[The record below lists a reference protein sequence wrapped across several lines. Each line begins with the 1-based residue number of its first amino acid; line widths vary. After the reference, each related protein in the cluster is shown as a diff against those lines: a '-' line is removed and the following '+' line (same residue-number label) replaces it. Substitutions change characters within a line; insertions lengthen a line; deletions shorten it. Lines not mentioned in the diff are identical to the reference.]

1 MGGWGVLH
9 CVVKNEIS
17 MGNWREKLNFVKF
30 SPEQRAVLSVLLD
43 LFLLQFPYHTFIPM
57 QRSNQLS

>member
-1 MGGWGVLH
+1 M
-9 CVVKNEIS
+9 KNEIS

-30 SPEQRAVLSVLLD
+30 SPEQRAVLNVLLD
-43 LFLLQFPYHTFIPM
+43 LFLPQFSNHIFIQV